1 MLRIFD
7 LIICPAGRALRGF
20 VGTLL
25 RISRDREPYGSSASP
40 LGRVR
45 AAGIASE
52 CPILFLALSCLVQFS
67 PAGGE
72 TELLRALTAGYAVL
86 VLFLIYSFFFI
97 LLSAVG

>member
-40 LGRVR
+40 FWTRLYSWNCQRVLDIAFGSQLPR
-45 AAGIASE
+45 A
-52 CPILFLALSCLVQFS
+52 VQHCVRRDVTVS
-67 PAGGE
+67 GTG
-72 TELLRALTAGYAVL
+72 
-86 VLFLIYSFFFI
+86 
-97 LLSAVG
+97 